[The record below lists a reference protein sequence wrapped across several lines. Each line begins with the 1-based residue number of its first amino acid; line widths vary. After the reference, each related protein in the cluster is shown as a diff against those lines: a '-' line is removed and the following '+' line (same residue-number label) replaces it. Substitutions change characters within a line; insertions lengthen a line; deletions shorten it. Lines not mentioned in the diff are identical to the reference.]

1 MLSPIGKALRHLRLE
16 TDERLMDMA
25 QRLDVT
31 SSFLSAVE
39 MGRKVPPR
47 DLAEKVIK
55 NYGLSV
61 LAANNIRSAASAS
74 QSVFK
79 IEAQHALARDT
90 AGLLADKFST
100 LSDIELNKI
109 KGILQSRG

>member
-31 SSFLSAVE
+31 SSFLSAIE

-55 NYGLSV
+55 EYQLTM

-79 IEAQHALARDT
+79 IEATHALARDT
-90 AGLLADKFST
+90 AGLLANKFST

-109 KGILQSRG
+109 KGILQKKG

>member
-47 DLAEKVIK
+47 DLAEKVI
-55 NYGLSV
+55 NEYRLTALS
-61 LAANNIRSAASAS
+61 ANNLRSAISAS

-79 IEAQHALARDT
+79 IEATHALARDT
-90 AGLLADKFST
+90 AGLLANKFST

-109 KGILQSRG
+109 KGILQKKG

>member
-25 QRLDVT
+25 ERLGVT

-47 DLAEKVIK
+47 DLADKVVSI
-55 NYGLSV
+55 YQLSP
-61 LAANNIRSAASAS
+61 LSANNIKSAVSAS
-74 QSVFK
+74 QNVFK

-100 LSDIELNKI
+100 LSDLELNKI
-109 KGILQSRG
+109 KGILQSKG